1 MSKKLNKTSAG
12 KLLAFSLIELMVVI
26 TILSA
31 LATAAIPSYVK
42 YLQRASL
49 TEAMS
54 ILGNY
59 KTALGIFWSIENRLP
74 TTGDTI
80 NGSPVDL
87 PFGTLVDTDL
97 PDSIQSLQLT
107 ANGNGSLIS
116 IIINSNI
123 FSTLVPNNR
132 TLVLA
137 AQPINGHIVFKCGN
151 FSTDA
156 TSIADIGFTDITM
169 LPKSCNYNGVGAWL
183 TNPNPPEP
191 EEPQGP

>member
-1 MSKKLNKTSAG
+1 
-12 KLLAFSLIELMVVI
+12 MVVI

-31 LATAAIPSYVK
+31 LATAAIPSYVR

-49 TEAMS
+49 TEAIS

-59 KTALGIFWSIENRLP
+59 KTAIGIFWSVENRLP

-87 PFGTLVDTDL
+87 PFGTLVDTNL
-97 PDSIQSLQLT
+97 PDSIQSIQLT
-107 ANGNGSLIS
+107 ASGNGVLIS
-116 IIINSNI
+116 IVINSNI

-137 AQPINGHIVFKCGN
+137 AQPLDSQIIFECGN
-151 FSTDA
+151 LSTDA

-169 LPKSCNYNGVGAWL
+169 LPKSCNYNGITTWL
-183 TNPNPPEP
+183 ANANTTEPPT
-191 EEPQGP
+191 GP